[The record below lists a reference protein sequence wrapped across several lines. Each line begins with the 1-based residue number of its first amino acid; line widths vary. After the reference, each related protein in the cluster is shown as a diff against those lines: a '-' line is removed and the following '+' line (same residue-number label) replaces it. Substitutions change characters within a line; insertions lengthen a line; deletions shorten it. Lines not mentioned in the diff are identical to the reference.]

1 MKKKCAK
8 LKQYATASMIPS
20 KTQSACRIIVILVTE
35 CLFALHMHKMLDKF
49 DEYKIKTKINIHK
62 NTVCY
67 DFIFNMNIPPD
78 QNNHA

>member
-1 MKKKCAK
+1 MRETKAIRDSFNDSIEDSKCMPNNSDSSDRV
-8 LKQYATASMIPS
+8 LVCASH
-20 KTQSACRIIVILVTE
+20 AE
-35 CLFALHMHKMLDKF
+35 MLDKF

-67 DFIFNMNIPPD
+67 DFIFNMNISPD